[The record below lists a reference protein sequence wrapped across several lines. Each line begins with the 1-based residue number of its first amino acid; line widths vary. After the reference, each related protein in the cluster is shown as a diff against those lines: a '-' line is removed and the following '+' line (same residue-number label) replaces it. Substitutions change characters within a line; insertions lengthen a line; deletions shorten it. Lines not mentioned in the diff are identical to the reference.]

1 MAYEG
6 KIYRKEDAC
15 NKGIDYMAVVFSA
28 FPNGI
33 ENQKSYKRNRKRID
47 KKQPPVRFKKPAYYI
62 NKERKS
68 PYSGNCNGGYNL
80 AAKTSFGFFET
91 FGFFPTVVGIEDI
104 INGNAENFAH
114 FFKNISIGN
123 SLGPFPF

>member
-1 MAYEG
+1 
-6 KIYRKEDAC
+6 
-15 NKGIDYMAVVFSA
+15 MAVVFSA

-33 ENQKSYKRNRKRID
+33 EHKKRYQRNRKGID
-47 KKQPPVRFKKPAYYI
+47 KKQPPVRFKKPADYI

-80 AAKTSFGFFET
+80 AAKTSFGFFKT